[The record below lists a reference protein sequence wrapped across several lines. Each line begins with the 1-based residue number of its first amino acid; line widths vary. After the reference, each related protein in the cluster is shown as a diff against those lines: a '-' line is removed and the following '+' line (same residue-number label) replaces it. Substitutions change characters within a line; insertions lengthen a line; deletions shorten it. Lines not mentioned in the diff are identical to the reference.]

1 VPVGIARPGGVA
13 RLLMARL
20 PFFYGWIILACACC
34 AGFARQGPAVAT
46 LSIFVEPM
54 TSSFG
59 WSRTALSGAVSLG
72 GIMAALVSPLIGPVL
87 DRQGARV
94 MLCAAVLMTGF
105 STMLLS
111 LTQSLL
117 AFYVFFCIGRMNFA
131 GPFEIGIY
139 GALNSWFIRRRAF
152 ATSIANLAQMG
163 GLVALP
169 LVAHWAIERDG
180 WRAGWLAVGA
190 CVLLVGFVPAWLF
203 LVRRPEDVG
212 LTPDGRPA
220 PAAPVPAAPVPA
232 APVPAA
238 PNQGTPAAA
247 PLEPAEPT
255 FSRRQALHTPT
266 FWLLSLYTA
275 AVYPVQA
282 GVSLHQAPHLIERG
296 LSPTVAATIVSTFS
310 LTSALAVLGFA
321 LFARRVGIRT
331 SLGLAGACLAAS
343 AVLMLGIA
351 APIEGYIAACCFGAG
366 IGGVLTV
373 LPLAWADYFGR
384 ASFGAIRGAALTVQV
399 TAQAAGPLLSGLLRD
414 AYGTY
419 VASLTC
425 FAALSLLG
433 VLAALL
439 VHPPRSPPT
448 ATRSPG

>member
-1 VPVGIARPGGVA
+1 
-13 RLLMARL
+13 MARL
-20 PFFYGWIILACACC
+20 PFFYGWIILACVCC

-54 TSSFG
+54 TRSFG
-59 WSRTALSGAVSLG
+59 WSRTALSGAVTLG
-72 GIMAALVSPLIGPVL
+72 GIMAAILSPLIGPVL

-94 MLCAAVLMTGF
+94 MLCAAVLLTGL

-139 GALNSWFIRRRAF
+139 GALNSWFVHRRAL

-169 LVAHWAIERDG
+169 LVAHWAIARDG

-220 PAAPVPAAPVPA
+220 RDAQVAGVPAPGTSAAAVMPAAR
-232 APVPAA
+232 
-238 PNQGTPAAA
+238 
-247 PLEPAEPT
+247 PLEPAEPA
-255 FSRRQALHTPT
+255 FSRGQALRTPT

-296 LSPTVAATIVSTFS
+296 LSPTVAASIVSTFS
-310 LTSALAVLGFA
+310 IASALAVVGFA
-321 LFARRVGIRT
+321 VFARPIGIRT
-331 SLGLAGACLAAS
+331 SLSLAGACLAAS
-343 AVLMLGIA
+343 ALLMLA
-351 APIEGYIAACCFGAG
+351 VTAPIEGFIAACCFGVG

-419 VASLTC
+419 VASLTS
-425 FAALSLLG
+425 FAALSLLS
-433 VLAALL
+433 VMAALL
-439 VHPPRSPPT
+439 VHPPRPPT
-448 ATRSPG
+448 RPAQAPA

>member
-1 VPVGIARPGGVA
+1 ARPGGIA
-13 RLLMARL
+13 TLLIARL

-72 GIMAALVSPLIGPVL
+72 GIMAAMVSPLIGPVL

-94 MLCAAVLMTGF
+94 MLCAAVLLTGF

-111 LTQSLL
+111 LIQSLL
-117 AFYVFFCIGRMNFA
+117 AFYVLFCIGRMNFA
-131 GPFEIGIY
+131 GPFDIGIY
-139 GALNSWFIRRRAF
+139 GALNSWFVQRRAL
-152 ATSIANLAQMG
+152 ATSIANLSQMA

-180 WRAGWLAVGA
+180 WRGGWLAVGA

-212 LTPDGRPA
+212 LMPDGHPVHAAPFAGSPA
-220 PAAPVPAAPVPA
+220 PTAPVQGIPA
-232 APVPAA
+232 
-238 PNQGTPAAA
+238 TPPIAAA
-247 PLEPAEPT
+247 EPA
-255 FSRRQALHTPT
+255 FSRGQALRTPT

-296 LSPTVAATIVSTFS
+296 LSPTIAATVVSTFS

-321 LFARRVGIRT
+321 VFARRIGIRT
-331 SLGLAGACLAAS
+331 SLALAGACLGAS
-343 AVLMLGIA
+343 AVLMLAIA
-351 APIEGYIAACCFGAG
+351 TPIEGFIAACCFGAG

-419 VASLTC
+419 LASLTC
-425 FAALSLLG
+425 FAALSVLG
-433 VLAALL
+433 VAAALL
-439 VHPPRSPPT
+439 VHPPRPPPRQT
-448 ATRSPG
+448 QSA

>member
-1 VPVGIARPGGVA
+1 
-13 RLLMARL
+13 
-20 PFFYGWIILACACC
+20 
-34 AGFARQGPAVAT
+34 
-46 LSIFVEPM
+46 
-54 TSSFG
+54 
-59 WSRTALSGAVSLG
+59 VSLG
-72 GIMAALVSPLIGPVL
+72 GIMAAAVSPLIGPVL

-94 MLCAAVLMTGF
+94 MLCAAVLLTGF

-131 GPFEIGIY
+131 GPFDIGIY
-139 GALNSWFIRRRAF
+139 GALNSWFVQRRAL
-152 ATSIANLAQMG
+152 ATSIANLAQMA
-163 GLVALP
+163 GLVVLP

-190 CVLLVGFVPAWLF
+190 CVLLVGFVPAWLL

-220 PAAPVPAAPVPA
+220 RAASEPRV
-232 APVPAA
+232 
-238 PNQGTPAAA
+238 QGMSATPL
-247 PLEPAEPT
+247 LEPAEPA
-255 FSRRQALHTPT
+255 FSRGQALRTPT

-296 LSPTVAATIVSTFS
+296 LSPTVAATIVSAFS
-310 LTSALAVLGFA
+310 LTSALAVLAFA
-321 LFARRVGIRT
+321 LFARRIGIRT
-331 SLGLAGACLAAS
+331 SLGLAGACLALS
-343 AVLMLGIA
+343 AVLMLAITT
-351 APIEGYIAACCFGAG
+351 PIEGFIAACCFGAG

-425 FAALSLLG
+425 FAALSLLS

-439 VHPPRSPPT
+439 VHPPRPPPR
-448 ATRSPG
+448 AAQSRA